1 MSEQQNNMEGMNFG
15 TGSTLEEL
23 FGATIPQVDL
33 GDQFPAP
40 AQTAQP
46 QAMPVT
52 NPPAA
57 APESR
62 PAQVQAMPQQSRPQ
76 MAEPSQMGQV
86 QQPANPQAAPA
97 PQPVQ
102 QHLHSRRR
110 P

>member
-62 PAQVQAMPQQSRPQ
+62 PAQENAGGSAYCSAQAVWPLSWEPPCLQSRT
-76 MAEPSQMGQV
+76 MNTGCR
-86 QQPANPQAAPA
+86 N
-97 PQPVQ
+97 
-102 QHLHSRRR
+102 
-110 P
+110 